1 MADIMQDLMKTLQNL
16 KNQREIINKD
26 IENGE
31 MMKMKIEDKLNSFME
46 ELDRI
51 NQSLDQKTQI
61 LSVYDKIL
69 MDSDSAYNKIVQS
82 TEALYNMVKN
92 EEKKVN
98 SNNKFGYS
106 SSYNF

>member
-1 MADIMQDLMKTLQNL
+1 MEDIIRTLTNL
-16 KNQREIINKD
+16 KSQRELINKD

-31 MMKMKIEDKLNSFME
+31 NIKMKIQEKLNSFID
-46 ELDRI
+46 ELERI
-51 NQSLDQKTQI
+51 NQSLEQKNAI
-61 LSVYDKIL
+61 LIVYDKIL
-69 MDSDSAYNKIVQS
+69 TDSDSAYNKIIQS

-92 EEKKVN
+92 EKKKVN

>member
-1 MADIMQDLMKTLQNL
+1 MEDIIRTLTNL
-16 KNQREIINKD
+16 KSQRELINKD

-31 MMKMKIEDKLNSFME
+31 NMKMKIQEKLNSFID
-46 ELDRI
+46 ELERI
-51 NQSLDQKTQI
+51 NQSLEQKNAI
-61 LSVYDKIL
+61 LIVYDKIL
-69 MDSDSAYNKIVQS
+69 TDSDSAYNKIIQS

>member
-92 EEKKVN
+92 EEKK
-98 SNNKFGYS
+98 FGFK
-106 SSYNF
+106 NQ

>member
-1 MADIMQDLMKTLQNL
+1 MIDIMQDLIKTLQSL

-31 MMKMKIEDKLNSFME
+31 IMKMKIQDKLNSFME

-51 NQSLDQKTQI
+51 NESLEEKTQI

-92 EEKKVN
+92 EEKKVSVRKGYN
-98 SNNKFGYS
+98 SP
-106 SSYNF
+106 YNINV

>member
-1 MADIMQDLMKTLQNL
+1 MEDIIRTLTNL
-16 KNQREIINKD
+16 KSQRELINKD

-31 MMKMKIEDKLNSFME
+31 NIKMKIQEKLNSFID
-46 ELDRI
+46 ELERI
-51 NQSLDQKTQI
+51 NQSLEQKNAI

-69 MDSDSAYNKIVQS
+69 TDSDSAYNKIIQS

>member
-1 MADIMQDLMKTLQNL
+1 MQDLIKTLQSL

-31 MMKMKIEDKLNSFME
+31 IMKMKIQDKLNSFME

-51 NQSLDQKTQI
+51 NESLEEKNQI

-69 MDSDSAYNKIVQS
+69 SDSDSAYNKIVKS

-92 EEKKVN
+92 EEKKVSVRKGYN
-98 SNNKFGYS
+98 SP
-106 SSYNF
+106 YNINV

>member
-69 MDSDSAYNKIVQS
+69 SDSDSAYNKIVKS

-92 EEKKVN
+92 EEKKVSVRKGYN
-98 SNNKFGYS
+98 SP
-106 SSYNF
+106 YNINV